1 MFDANSYP
9 LRNRHPKSDTT
20 DDTTLV
26 RRAIEGD
33 TEAFGDLYERY
44 LNQIFRYIY
53 YRIRDQGLA
62 EDFTET
68 VFLRVWESLSRFDIS
83 KISFKGWLFRVA
95 HNLLVDYYRTRKK
108 QQSLHEYI
116 ELPDPHQSPEDQVI
130 TSEREALVLSAL
142 KSLKQEYQDV
152 LTLRFINNLSHAE
165 TAMALDRNVGA
176 VRVLQY
182 RALQALEK
190 QLAFMRREQG
200 E

>member
-9 LRNRHPKSDTT
+9 LMNRDPKPDTT

-33 TEAFGDLYERY
+33 AEAFGDLYEQY

-53 YRIRDQGLA
+53 YRIGDQGLA

-108 QQSLHEYI
+108 LRSLNEYI
-116 ELPDPHQSPEDQVI
+116 ELPDPRQSPEDQVI
-130 TSEREALVLSAL
+130 TSERETLVLSAL
-142 KSLKQEYQDV
+142 KLLKQEYQDV

-165 TAMALDRNVGA
+165 TAKALDRNVGA

-190 QLAFMRREQG
+190 ELAFMRREQG

>member
-9 LRNRHPKSDTT
+9 LRNRDPKPDTK
-20 DDTTLV
+20 DNTTLV

-33 TEAFGDLYERY
+33 AGAFGDLYEQY

-53 YRIRDQGLA
+53 YRIGDQGLA

-108 QQSLHEYI
+108 QQSLNEYI
-116 ELPDPHQSPEDQVI
+116 ELPDPRQSPEDQVI

-165 TAMALDRNVGA
+165 TAKALDRNVGA

-190 QLAFMRREQG
+190 ELAFMRREQG

>member
-9 LRNRHPKSDTT
+9 LRNRDPKPDTK
-20 DDTTLV
+20 DNTTLV

-33 TEAFGDLYERY
+33 AGAFGDLYEQY

-53 YRIRDQGLA
+53 YRIGDQGLA
-62 EDFTET
+62 EDFTEA

-108 QQSLHEYI
+108 QQSLNEYI
-116 ELPDPHQSPEDQVI
+116 ELPDPRQSPEDQVI

-165 TAMALDRNVGA
+165 TAKALDRNVGA

-190 QLAFMRREQG
+190 ELAFMRREQG

>member
-9 LRNRHPKSDTT
+9 LRNRDPKPDTK
-20 DDTTLV
+20 DNTTLV

-33 TEAFGDLYERY
+33 AGAFGDLYEQY

-53 YRIRDQGLA
+53 YRIGDQGLA

-108 QQSLHEYI
+108 LRSLNEYI
-116 ELPDPHQSPEDQVI
+116 ELPDPRQSPEDQVI
-130 TSEREALVLSAL
+130 TSERETLVLSAL
-142 KSLKQEYQDV
+142 KLLKQEYQDV

-165 TAMALDRNVGA
+165 TAKALDRNVGA

-190 QLAFMRREQG
+190 ELAFMRREQG